1 MGVLDEAEELEQFLL
16 VGGGDADAG
25 VFDGDLEVFGVVGI
39 VFILDWEA
47 FVLSLSPLTY
57 INNLLF
63 RLLFRYNLNLNFNIS
78 IWRKF
83 NRIRLQIQQ
92 HLLDSFL
99 VVVDSVVV
107 SVFADDLWLVVSFV
121 VVKEADEFG
130 KEVDSL
136 GFSFFLLHLN
146 DFFDC

>member
-39 VFILDWEA
+39 VFVLDWEA
-47 FVLSLSPLTY
+47 FVLSLSSLTY

-78 IWRKF
+78 IRRKF
-83 NRIRLQIQQ
+83 NRIRLQIQ
-92 HLLDSFL
+92 
-99 VVVDSVVV
+99 
-107 SVFADDLWLVVSFV
+107 
-121 VVKEADEFG
+121 
-130 KEVDSL
+130 
-136 GFSFFLLHLN
+136 
-146 DFFDC
+146 